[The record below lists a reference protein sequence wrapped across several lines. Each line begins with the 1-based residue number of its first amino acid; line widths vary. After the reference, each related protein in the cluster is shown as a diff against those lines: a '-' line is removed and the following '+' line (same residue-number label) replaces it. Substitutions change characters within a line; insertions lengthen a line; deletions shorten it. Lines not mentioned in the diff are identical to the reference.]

1 MKNILSPM
9 SLPAFQII
17 QRIMKLLS
25 MKIFNVLM
33 TTQRFFIEIFPA
45 EKQNKNQTTCFS
57 TQPDRRQEENK
68 YEKNSLVWSEVLT
81 TEDTLQRTGT
91 LWDAFLL

>member
-1 MKNILSPM
+1 M

-33 TTQRFFIEIFPA
+33 TTQRFFIEIFPSK
-45 EKQNKNQTTCFS
+45 KQNNQNQTTRFS
-57 TQPDRRQEENK
+57 THPDRRQEENK

-81 TEDTLQRTGT
+81 TEDTL
-91 LWDAFLL
+91 